1 MIVLDSKVSP
11 TKGNLINTK
20 QYLEFAKKGFS
31 ILDKKQNILIKEL
44 MALVDRAN
52 EIREKID
59 KTYEDAYS
67 ALQRANVSLRNCNEI
82 SKAVPIRD
90 SLNLSFRSVMGVEIP
105 IFNFSEI
112 RDNKPPFGLHD
123 SNSYLD
129 EAYLKF
135 SKVMNLTIRY
145 AEVETSI
152 YRLARVIK
160 KTKKRANALK
170 NSVIPK
176 FTDIVKSI
184 SNALEEKEREEFS
197 RLKVIKN
204 SKSFNN

>member
-1 MIVLDSKVSP
+1 MIILDSRISP

-20 QYLEFAKKGFS
+20 QYLEFSKKGFS

-52 EIREKID
+52 EIKEKID
-59 KTYEDAYS
+59 KIYEDAYS
-67 ALQRANVSLRNCNEI
+67 SLQRANVSLKNCNEI

-105 IFNFSEI
+105 IFNFSET

-135 SKVMNLTIRY
+135 SKNENNQLDYSVVDRPSEH
-145 AEVETSI
+145 AH
-152 YRLARVIK
+152 A
-160 KTKKRANALK
+160 KRREHVRKDRENVYLHISPK
-170 NSVIPK
+170 NPG
-176 FTDIVKSI
+176 
-184 SNALEEKEREEFS
+184 
-197 RLKVIKN
+197 
-204 SKSFNN
+204 

>member
-1 MIVLDSKVSP
+1 MDSRISP

-20 QYLEFAKKGFS
+20 QYLEFSKKGFS
-31 ILDKKQNILIKEL
+31 ILDKKQNILIREL

-52 EIREKID
+52 EIKEKID
-59 KTYEDAYS
+59 KIYEDAYS
-67 ALQRANVSLRNCNEI
+67 SLQRANVSLKNCNEI

-105 IFNFSEI
+105 IFNFSET

-135 SKVMNLTIRY
+135 SRVMNLTIRY

-170 NSVIPK
+170 NSIIPR
-176 FTDIVKSI
+176 FIDNVRFIG
-184 SNALEEKEREEFS
+184 NALEEKEREEFS

-204 SKSFNN
+204 FKSTNN